1 MASKKPAPNQELQQI
16 IESAERLGIELNEAD
31 ALQWLTAI
39 SAAQNEDDVVFD
51 KRTGVFGHK
60 VSMLDFST
68 EDLAHF
74 RKLGQLVEF
83 LDRAVAHNSGC

>member
-39 SAAQNEDDVVFD
+39 SAAQNEDDVVGTAVFLASED
-51 KRTGVFGHK
+51 AAFITGQNIVVDGGWA
-60 VSMLDFST
+60 LY
-68 EDLAHF
+68 
-74 RKLGQLVEF
+74 
-83 LDRAVAHNSGC
+83 